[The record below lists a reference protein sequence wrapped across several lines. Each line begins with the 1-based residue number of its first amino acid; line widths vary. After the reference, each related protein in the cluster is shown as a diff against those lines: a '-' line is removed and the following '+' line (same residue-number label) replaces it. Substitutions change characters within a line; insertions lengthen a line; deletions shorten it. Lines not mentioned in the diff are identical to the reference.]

1 MPTTACTSIIVS
13 AEIHFGLRKKA
24 SEKLSQQ
31 AAQILSVI
39 DILPLE
45 PPVDEHY
52 GAIRTDLNQM
62 GMPIGW
68 NDLFIAAHARALN
81 LILVT
86 DNIREFYRVLGLR
99 VENWL

>member
-1 MPTTACTSIIVS
+1 LVQ
-13 AEIHFGLRKKA
+13 KKA
-24 SEKLSQQ
+24 SARLATQ
-31 AAQILSVI
+31 AKQILSAI
-39 DILPLE
+39 DILPLK

-52 GAIRTDLNQM
+52 GNIRAYLTQTSQ
-62 GMPIGW
+62 PIGY

-86 DNIREFYRVLGLR
+86 ANVLDFSRVPELM